1 LAAVMVSAKLTIG
14 KEKAGKFASEGKTPL
29 FIAVDSEL
37 AGIIAV
43 ADQIKGSSLK
53 TVEKLHSLGLEVV
66 MLTGDNRKTAQVIAE
81 QLSIDKVVSE
91 VLPED
96 KAKNSLIEELKQY
109 LIYRQDL
116 DKGEKFAPFMKQ
128 ILQVIDRIESSEEK
142 SDLLTSI
149 AEELLQILSLNGL
162 QVIDNSGMIDP
173 SMHEVV
179 NTVAVTDEQSENN
192 IVEVL
197 QKGYLLNNR
206 VLRPSKV
213 TIAK

>member
-1 LAAVMVSAKLTIG
+1 MSEEVLHEKVSYI
-14 KEKAGKFASEGKTPL
+14 
-29 FIAVDSEL
+29 V
-37 AGIIAV
+37 
-43 ADQIKGSSLK
+43 
-53 TVEKLHSLGLEVV
+53 
-66 MLTGDNRKTAQVIAE
+66 
-81 QLSIDKVVSE
+81 DKVEDIES
-91 VLPED
+91 LITRRLLED

-128 ILQVIDRIESSEEK
+128 ILQVVDRIESSEEQ
-142 SDLLTSI
+142 SDFLTSI
-149 AEELLQILSLNGL
+149 AEELLQVLSLNGL

-179 NTVAVTDEQSENN
+179 NAVAVTNEQSENN

-197 QKGYLLNNR
+197 QKGYMLNNR

-213 TIAK
+213 IIAK

>member
-1 LAAVMVSAKLTIG
+1 MSEEVLHEKVSYI
-14 KEKAGKFASEGKTPL
+14 
-29 FIAVDSEL
+29 V
-37 AGIIAV
+37 
-43 ADQIKGSSLK
+43 
-53 TVEKLHSLGLEVV
+53 
-66 MLTGDNRKTAQVIAE
+66 
-81 QLSIDKVVSE
+81 DKVEDIES
-91 VLPED
+91 LITRRLLED

-128 ILQVIDRIESSEEK
+128 IIQVIDRIESSEEK

-179 NTVAVTDEQSENN
+179 NTVVVTDEQSENN

>member
-1 LAAVMVSAKLTIG
+1 MSEEVLHEKVSYI
-14 KEKAGKFASEGKTPL
+14 
-29 FIAVDSEL
+29 V
-37 AGIIAV
+37 
-43 ADQIKGSSLK
+43 
-53 TVEKLHSLGLEVV
+53 
-66 MLTGDNRKTAQVIAE
+66 
-81 QLSIDKVVSE
+81 DKVEDIES
-91 VLPED
+91 LITRRLLED

-128 ILQVIDRIESSEEK
+128 IIQVIDRIESSEEK

-162 QVIDNSGMIDP
+162 QVIDNSGMIAP

>member
-1 LAAVMVSAKLTIG
+1 MSEEVLHEKVSYI
-14 KEKAGKFASEGKTPL
+14 
-29 FIAVDSEL
+29 V
-37 AGIIAV
+37 
-43 ADQIKGSSLK
+43 
-53 TVEKLHSLGLEVV
+53 
-66 MLTGDNRKTAQVIAE
+66 
-81 QLSIDKVVSE
+81 DKVEDIES
-91 VLPED
+91 LITRRLLED

-142 SDLLTSI
+142 SDLLISI
-149 AEELLQILSLNGL
+149 AEELLQILSMNGL
-162 QVIDNSGMIDP
+162 QVIENSGMIDP

-213 TIAK
+213 IIAK

>member
-1 LAAVMVSAKLTIG
+1 MSEEVLHEKVSYI
-14 KEKAGKFASEGKTPL
+14 
-29 FIAVDSEL
+29 V
-37 AGIIAV
+37 
-43 ADQIKGSSLK
+43 
-53 TVEKLHSLGLEVV
+53 
-66 MLTGDNRKTAQVIAE
+66 
-81 QLSIDKVVSE
+81 DKVEDIES
-91 VLPED
+91 LITRRLLED

-109 LIYRQDL
+109 LIYRQDV

>member
-1 LAAVMVSAKLTIG
+1 MSEEVLHEKVSYI
-14 KEKAGKFASEGKTPL
+14 
-29 FIAVDSEL
+29 V
-37 AGIIAV
+37 
-43 ADQIKGSSLK
+43 
-53 TVEKLHSLGLEVV
+53 
-66 MLTGDNRKTAQVIAE
+66 
-81 QLSIDKVVSE
+81 DKVEDIES
-91 VLPED
+91 LITRRLLED

-162 QVIDNSGMIDP
+162 QIIDNSGMIDP

-213 TIAK
+213 IIAK

>member
-1 LAAVMVSAKLTIG
+1 MSEEVLYEKVSYI
-14 KEKAGKFASEGKTPL
+14 
-29 FIAVDSEL
+29 V
-37 AGIIAV
+37 
-43 ADQIKGSSLK
+43 
-53 TVEKLHSLGLEVV
+53 
-66 MLTGDNRKTAQVIAE
+66 
-81 QLSIDKVVSE
+81 DKVEDIES
-91 VLPED
+91 LITRRLLED

-173 SMHEVV
+173 SMHEIV

>member
-1 LAAVMVSAKLTIG
+1 MSEEVLHEKVSYI
-14 KEKAGKFASEGKTPL
+14 
-29 FIAVDSEL
+29 V
-37 AGIIAV
+37 
-43 ADQIKGSSLK
+43 
-53 TVEKLHSLGLEVV
+53 
-66 MLTGDNRKTAQVIAE
+66 
-81 QLSIDKVVSE
+81 DKVEDIES
-91 VLPED
+91 LITRRLLED
-96 KAKNSLIEELKQY
+96 KAKNSLIEEY

>member
-1 LAAVMVSAKLTIG
+1 MSEEVLHEKVSYI
-14 KEKAGKFASEGKTPL
+14 
-29 FIAVDSEL
+29 V
-37 AGIIAV
+37 
-43 ADQIKGSSLK
+43 
-53 TVEKLHSLGLEVV
+53 
-66 MLTGDNRKTAQVIAE
+66 
-81 QLSIDKVVSE
+81 DKVEDIES
-91 VLPED
+91 LITRRLLED
-96 KAKNSLIEELKQY
+96 KAKNSLIEEQKQY

>member
-1 LAAVMVSAKLTIG
+1 MSEEVLHEKVSYI
-14 KEKAGKFASEGKTPL
+14 
-29 FIAVDSEL
+29 V
-37 AGIIAV
+37 
-43 ADQIKGSSLK
+43 
-53 TVEKLHSLGLEVV
+53 
-66 MLTGDNRKTAQVIAE
+66 
-81 QLSIDKVVSE
+81 DKVEDIES
-91 VLPED
+91 LITRRLLED
-96 KAKNSLIEELKQY
+96 KAKNSLVEELKQY

-142 SDLLTSI
+142 SDLLISI
-149 AEELLQILSLNGL
+149 AEELLQILSMNGL

>member
-1 LAAVMVSAKLTIG
+1 MSEEVLHEKVSYI
-14 KEKAGKFASEGKTPL
+14 
-29 FIAVDSEL
+29 V
-37 AGIIAV
+37 
-43 ADQIKGSSLK
+43 
-53 TVEKLHSLGLEVV
+53 
-66 MLTGDNRKTAQVIAE
+66 
-81 QLSIDKVVSE
+81 DKVEDIES
-91 VLPED
+91 LITRRLLED

-142 SDLLTSI
+142 SDLLISI
-149 AEELLQILSLNGL
+149 AEELLQILSMNGL

-197 QKGYLLNNR
+197 QNGYLLNNR

-213 TIAK
+213 IIAK

>member
-1 LAAVMVSAKLTIG
+1 MSEEVLHEKVSYI
-14 KEKAGKFASEGKTPL
+14 
-29 FIAVDSEL
+29 V
-37 AGIIAV
+37 
-43 ADQIKGSSLK
+43 
-53 TVEKLHSLGLEVV
+53 
-66 MLTGDNRKTAQVIAE
+66 
-81 QLSIDKVVSE
+81 DKVEDIES
-91 VLPED
+91 LITRRLLED

-142 SDLLTSI
+142 SNLLISI
-149 AEELLQILSLNGL
+149 AEELLQILSMNGL

-213 TIAK
+213 IIAK

>member
-1 LAAVMVSAKLTIG
+1 MSEEVLHEKVSYI
-14 KEKAGKFASEGKTPL
+14 
-29 FIAVDSEL
+29 V
-37 AGIIAV
+37 
-43 ADQIKGSSLK
+43 
-53 TVEKLHSLGLEVV
+53 
-66 MLTGDNRKTAQVIAE
+66 
-81 QLSIDKVVSE
+81 DKVEDIES
-91 VLPED
+91 LITRRLLED
-96 KAKNSLIEELKQY
+96 KVKNSLIEELKQY

-142 SDLLTSI
+142 SDFLTSI

-162 QVIDNSGMIDP
+162 QVIDNSGTIDP

>member
-1 LAAVMVSAKLTIG
+1 MSEEVLHEKVSYI
-14 KEKAGKFASEGKTPL
+14 
-29 FIAVDSEL
+29 V
-37 AGIIAV
+37 
-43 ADQIKGSSLK
+43 
-53 TVEKLHSLGLEVV
+53 
-66 MLTGDNRKTAQVIAE
+66 
-81 QLSIDKVVSE
+81 DKVEDIES
-91 VLPED
+91 LITRRLLED

-128 ILQVIDRIESSEEK
+128 IIQVIDRIESSEEK

>member
-1 LAAVMVSAKLTIG
+1 MSEEVLHEKVSYI
-14 KEKAGKFASEGKTPL
+14 
-29 FIAVDSEL
+29 V
-37 AGIIAV
+37 
-43 ADQIKGSSLK
+43 
-53 TVEKLHSLGLEVV
+53 
-66 MLTGDNRKTAQVIAE
+66 
-81 QLSIDKVVSE
+81 DKVEDIES
-91 VLPED
+91 LITRRLLED

-162 QVIDNSGMIDP
+162 QVIDNSGMIAP

>member
-1 LAAVMVSAKLTIG
+1 MSEEVLHEKVSYI
-14 KEKAGKFASEGKTPL
+14 
-29 FIAVDSEL
+29 V
-37 AGIIAV
+37 
-43 ADQIKGSSLK
+43 
-53 TVEKLHSLGLEVV
+53 
-66 MLTGDNRKTAQVIAE
+66 
-81 QLSIDKVVSE
+81 DKVEDIES
-91 VLPED
+91 LITRRLLED

-142 SDLLTSI
+142 SDFLTSI

-162 QVIDNSGMIDP
+162 QVIDNSGTIDP

-179 NTVAVTDEQSENN
+179 NTVAITDEQSENN

>member
-1 LAAVMVSAKLTIG
+1 M
-14 KEKAGKFASEGKTPL
+14 
-29 FIAVDSEL
+29 
-37 AGIIAV
+37 
-43 ADQIKGSSLK
+43 
-53 TVEKLHSLGLEVV
+53 
-66 MLTGDNRKTAQVIAE
+66 
-81 QLSIDKVVSE
+81 
-91 VLPED
+91 
-96 KAKNSLIEELKQY
+96 KQY

>member
-1 LAAVMVSAKLTIG
+1 MSEEVLHEKVSYI
-14 KEKAGKFASEGKTPL
+14 
-29 FIAVDSEL
+29 V
-37 AGIIAV
+37 
-43 ADQIKGSSLK
+43 
-53 TVEKLHSLGLEVV
+53 
-66 MLTGDNRKTAQVIAE
+66 
-81 QLSIDKVVSE
+81 DKVEDIES
-91 VLPED
+91 LIKRRLLED

>member
-1 LAAVMVSAKLTIG
+1 MSEDVLHEKVSYI
-14 KEKAGKFASEGKTPL
+14 
-29 FIAVDSEL
+29 V
-37 AGIIAV
+37 
-43 ADQIKGSSLK
+43 
-53 TVEKLHSLGLEVV
+53 
-66 MLTGDNRKTAQVIAE
+66 
-81 QLSIDKVVSE
+81 DKVEDIES
-91 VLPED
+91 LITRRLLED

>member
-1 LAAVMVSAKLTIG
+1 MSEEVLHEKVSYI
-14 KEKAGKFASEGKTPL
+14 
-29 FIAVDSEL
+29 V
-37 AGIIAV
+37 
-43 ADQIKGSSLK
+43 
-53 TVEKLHSLGLEVV
+53 
-66 MLTGDNRKTAQVIAE
+66 
-81 QLSIDKVVSE
+81 DKVEDIES
-91 VLPED
+91 LITRRLLED

-142 SDLLTSI
+142 SDLLISI
-149 AEELLQILSLNGL
+149 AEELLQILSMNGL

-179 NTVAVTDEQSENN
+179 NTVVVTDEQSENN

>member
-1 LAAVMVSAKLTIG
+1 MSEEVLHEKVSYI
-14 KEKAGKFASEGKTPL
+14 
-29 FIAVDSEL
+29 V
-37 AGIIAV
+37 
-43 ADQIKGSSLK
+43 
-53 TVEKLHSLGLEVV
+53 
-66 MLTGDNRKTAQVIAE
+66 
-81 QLSIDKVVSE
+81 DKVEDIES
-91 VLPED
+91 LITRRLLED

-116 DKGEKFAPFMKQ
+116 DKDEKFAPFMKQ

-142 SDLLTSI
+142 SDLLISI
-149 AEELLQILSLNGL
+149 AEELLQILSMNGL

-213 TIAK
+213 IIAK

>member
-1 LAAVMVSAKLTIG
+1 MSEEVLHEKVSYI
-14 KEKAGKFASEGKTPL
+14 
-29 FIAVDSEL
+29 V
-37 AGIIAV
+37 
-43 ADQIKGSSLK
+43 
-53 TVEKLHSLGLEVV
+53 
-66 MLTGDNRKTAQVIAE
+66 
-81 QLSIDKVVSE
+81 DKVEDIES
-91 VLPED
+91 LITRRLLED

-142 SDLLTSI
+142 SDLLISI

-213 TIAK
+213 IIAK

>member
-1 LAAVMVSAKLTIG
+1 MSEEVLHEKVSYI
-14 KEKAGKFASEGKTPL
+14 
-29 FIAVDSEL
+29 V
-37 AGIIAV
+37 
-43 ADQIKGSSLK
+43 
-53 TVEKLHSLGLEVV
+53 
-66 MLTGDNRKTAQVIAE
+66 
-81 QLSIDKVVSE
+81 DKVEDIES
-91 VLPED
+91 LITRRLLED

-128 ILQVIDRIESSEEK
+128 ILQVIDRIELSEEK
-142 SDLLTSI
+142 SDLLISI

>member
-1 LAAVMVSAKLTIG
+1 MSEEVLHEKVSYI
-14 KEKAGKFASEGKTPL
+14 
-29 FIAVDSEL
+29 V
-37 AGIIAV
+37 
-43 ADQIKGSSLK
+43 
-53 TVEKLHSLGLEVV
+53 
-66 MLTGDNRKTAQVIAE
+66 
-81 QLSIDKVVSE
+81 DKVEDIES
-91 VLPED
+91 LITRRLLED

-179 NTVAVTDEQSENN
+179 NTVAATDEQSENN

>member
-1 LAAVMVSAKLTIG
+1 MSEEVLHEKVSYI
-14 KEKAGKFASEGKTPL
+14 
-29 FIAVDSEL
+29 V
-37 AGIIAV
+37 
-43 ADQIKGSSLK
+43 
-53 TVEKLHSLGLEVV
+53 
-66 MLTGDNRKTAQVIAE
+66 
-81 QLSIDKVVSE
+81 DKVEDIES
-91 VLPED
+91 LITRRLLED

-142 SDLLTSI
+142 SDLLISI
-149 AEELLQILSLNGL
+149 AEELLQILSMNGL
-162 QVIDNSGMIDP
+162 QVIDNRGMIDP

-213 TIAK
+213 IIAK

>member
-1 LAAVMVSAKLTIG
+1 MSEEVLHEKVSYI
-14 KEKAGKFASEGKTPL
+14 
-29 FIAVDSEL
+29 V
-37 AGIIAV
+37 
-43 ADQIKGSSLK
+43 
-53 TVEKLHSLGLEVV
+53 
-66 MLTGDNRKTAQVIAE
+66 
-81 QLSIDKVVSE
+81 DKVEDIES
-91 VLPED
+91 LITRRLLED

-128 ILQVIDRIESSEEK
+128 ILQVVDRIESSEEQ
-142 SDLLTSI
+142 SDFLTSI
-149 AEELLQILSLNGL
+149 AEELLQVLSLNGL

-179 NTVAVTDEQSENN
+179 NTVAVTNEQSENN

-197 QKGYLLNNR
+197 QKGYMLNNR

>member
-1 LAAVMVSAKLTIG
+1 MSEEVLHEKVSYI
-14 KEKAGKFASEGKTPL
+14 
-29 FIAVDSEL
+29 V
-37 AGIIAV
+37 
-43 ADQIKGSSLK
+43 
-53 TVEKLHSLGLEVV
+53 
-66 MLTGDNRKTAQVIAE
+66 
-81 QLSIDKVVSE
+81 DKVEDIES
-91 VLPED
+91 LLTRRLLED

>member
-1 LAAVMVSAKLTIG
+1 MSEEVLHEKVSYI
-14 KEKAGKFASEGKTPL
+14 
-29 FIAVDSEL
+29 V
-37 AGIIAV
+37 
-43 ADQIKGSSLK
+43 
-53 TVEKLHSLGLEVV
+53 
-66 MLTGDNRKTAQVIAE
+66 
-81 QLSIDKVVSE
+81 DKVEDIES
-91 VLPED
+91 LITRRLLED

-142 SDLLTSI
+142 SDLLISI
-149 AEELLQILSLNGL
+149 AEELLQILSMNGL
-162 QVIDNSGMIDP
+162 QVIDNSCMIDP

-213 TIAK
+213 IIAK

>member
-1 LAAVMVSAKLTIG
+1 MSEEVLHEKVSYI
-14 KEKAGKFASEGKTPL
+14 
-29 FIAVDSEL
+29 V
-37 AGIIAV
+37 
-43 ADQIKGSSLK
+43 
-53 TVEKLHSLGLEVV
+53 
-66 MLTGDNRKTAQVIAE
+66 
-81 QLSIDKVVSE
+81 DKVEDIES
-91 VLPED
+91 LITRRLLED

-179 NTVAVTDEQSENN
+179 NTVAVTDEQSENK

>member
-1 LAAVMVSAKLTIG
+1 MSEEVLHEKVSYI
-14 KEKAGKFASEGKTPL
+14 
-29 FIAVDSEL
+29 V
-37 AGIIAV
+37 
-43 ADQIKGSSLK
+43 
-53 TVEKLHSLGLEVV
+53 
-66 MLTGDNRKTAQVIAE
+66 
-81 QLSIDKVVSE
+81 DKVEDIES
-91 VLPED
+91 LITRRLLED

-142 SDLLTSI
+142 SDFLISI

>member
-1 LAAVMVSAKLTIG
+1 MSEEVLHEKVSYI
-14 KEKAGKFASEGKTPL
+14 
-29 FIAVDSEL
+29 V
-37 AGIIAV
+37 
-43 ADQIKGSSLK
+43 
-53 TVEKLHSLGLEVV
+53 
-66 MLTGDNRKTAQVIAE
+66 
-81 QLSIDKVVSE
+81 DKVEDIES
-91 VLPED
+91 LITRRLLED

-116 DKGEKFAPFMKQ
+116 DKGEKLAPFMKQ

-142 SDLLTSI
+142 SDLLISI
-149 AEELLQILSLNGL
+149 AEELLQILSMNGL

-213 TIAK
+213 IIAK

>member
-1 LAAVMVSAKLTIG
+1 MSEEVLHEKVSYI
-14 KEKAGKFASEGKTPL
+14 
-29 FIAVDSEL
+29 V
-37 AGIIAV
+37 
-43 ADQIKGSSLK
+43 
-53 TVEKLHSLGLEVV
+53 
-66 MLTGDNRKTAQVIAE
+66 
-81 QLSIDKVVSE
+81 DKVEDIES
-91 VLPED
+91 LITRRLLED

-142 SDLLTSI
+142 SDLLISI

-162 QVIDNSGMIDP
+162 QVIDNSGTIDP